1 MSDVNDLASSL
12 FGTSRA
18 EVASGGTSTLYGTAA
33 TDSSGGSVSVRMGA
47 DTLRAD
53 GQAGTSVPVPTTTDV
68 RAGETVIVTVVDG
81 HPVVTGVVGGGDRL
95 RTDVG
100 AAAGAARSAQESAG
114 AAKSTADE
122 LATMVRADADG
133 VTVGKS
139 ADGETWSTG
148 RTRMGEDSFDV
159 LDKAGKVLSSFG
171 KDKVKLGVDGAQID
185 MAGGRLLIDAQDHA
199 ASEMPSGLPTTITR
213 MICPSSNSGKNDT
226 EMYLG
231 AYDKDSGNVVG
242 GMGITVT
249 RETNGSYTT
258 SVGISGSL
266 SAGSATLVTPLPVSS
281 GGTGATSID
290 AARRNLHI
298 SQGSKVCHGH
308 GTPWVTLFD
317 TWADFQAATGC
328 YDSGTPTLVTMNGDW
343 GAFDG
348 TLSGCEICGGKAVYV
363 LAETTS
369 GLPNLSSSQSLR
381 INWIC
386 IW

>member
-1 MSDVNDLASSL
+1 MDKYDLAKAL
-12 FGTSRA
+12 FG
-18 EVASGGTSTLYGTAA
+18 GGQQSQEAGSITVLYGRAA
-33 TDSSGGSVSVRMGA
+33 GDSANGRVDVSLNGVTYASEGA
-47 DTLRAD
+47 GPSIQMD
-53 GQAGTSVPVPTTTDV
+53 TTTDV

-81 HPVVTGVVGGGDRL
+81 HPVVTGVVGSGDRL

-100 AAAGAARSAQESAG
+100 AAAGAARSAQESADS
-114 AAKSTADE
+114 AKASADG
-122 LATMVRADADG
+122 LATMIRQDADG
-133 VTVGKS
+133 ITVGKS
-139 ADGETWSTG
+139 TDGKTWSTG

-308 GTPWVTLFD
+308 GTAWVTLFESWD
-317 TWADFQAATGC
+317 EFQSTTGC
-328 YDSGTPTLVTMNGDW
+328 YDSGLPTLVTMNGDS

-348 TLSGCEICGGKAVYV
+348 ALSDCEIRGGDAVYV
-363 LAETTS
+363 MARTTD
-369 GLPNLSSSQSLR
+369 GPHTLYSSDGVR